1 MSEFSAV
8 DLICAKRAEQELGPD
23 RVPPPGSMSDFSA
36 VDIICAKRAEQE
48 LGPDRVPPQ
57 DL

>member
-23 RVPPPGSMSDFSA
+23 RVPP
-36 VDIICAKRAEQE
+36 
-48 LGPDRVPPQ
+48 Q

>member
-8 DLICAKRAEQELGPD
+8 DLISAKRAGQVLVPD
-23 RVPPPGSMSDFSA
+23 RVPPD
-36 VDIICAKRAEQE
+36 
-48 LGPDRVPPQ
+48 

>member
-1 MSEFSAV
+1 MSE
-8 DLICAKRAEQELGPD
+8 I
-23 RVPPPGSMSDFSA
+23 SA

>member
-1 MSEFSAV
+1 MSE
-8 DLICAKRAEQELGPD
+8 L
-23 RVPPPGSMSDFSA
+23 SA
-36 VDIICAKRAEQE
+36 VDIICAKSGGQE